1 VTLTTAVVRLSFDPF
16 LRIGALAIP
25 WRALAVAGAVLLAL
39 SLAVFL
45 ARRRGLR
52 PDDLLFTTL
61 GAVAGAVVGG
71 RALHAL
77 AFLNVYQADPG
88 ALFDPARG
96 SLSLL
101 GAVVGGILTGA
112 FIAGRLEGTLG
123 QWADLAAAPVL
134 LAIGLGKLAQ
144 LLAGAGQG
152 TPFDGDW
159 AIAFTGPGP
168 WVSVSP
174 STPAHPAQLYEGAWA
189 LAGVPVVLV
198 LLRRSRAEGR
208 LLMLALAW
216 WLLGRVAA
224 GFTWRDERLLGPMG
238 IEQVLAVLLFVFSV
252 AMVASAVSARRRSRP
267 APQVAAVSP
276 LLPQAAPEPHPP
288 PDAPVPAQAPRPAP
302 DAPVPAQ
309 APRPAPDA
317 PVPAQA
323 PDAPVFG
330 EAPRPAPEVPAQA
343 PRPAPEAAS
352 PPWSPGPSSTAG
364 HDGGIV
370 DPAGGPHA
378 VGPREVSDDATG

>member
-16 LRIGALAIP
+16 LRIGDLAIA

-39 SLAVFL
+39 SLAAVL

-52 PDDLLFTTL
+52 LDDLLFVTL
-61 GAVAGAVVGG
+61 GAMGGAVLGG

-88 ALFDPARG
+88 ALLDPARG

-101 GAVVGGILTGA
+101 GAVVGGILAGA

-123 QWADLAAAPVL
+123 GWADLAAPPLL

-152 TPFDGDW
+152 TPFDGAW
-159 AIAFTGPGP
+159 AVAFAGPGP
-168 WVSVSP
+168 WVSASP

-189 LAGVPVVLV
+189 LAGLPVVLV
-198 LLRRSRAEGR
+198 LLRRSSAEGR
-208 LLMLALAW
+208 LLMLAVAW
-216 WLLGRVAA
+216 WLLGRIAA

-238 IEQVLAVLLFVFSV
+238 IEQVLAVLLFAFSV
-252 AMVASAVSARRRSRP
+252 ATVATSVSARRGSRP
-267 APQVAAVSP
+267 PTEVAAALPPVPEVVAPQ
-276 LLPQAAPEPHPP
+276 PHPP
-288 PDAPVPAQAPRPAP
+288 PMVVAPQPHPPPMVGPP
-302 DAPVPAQ
+302 
-309 APRPAPDA
+309 
-317 PVPAQA
+317 
-323 PDAPVFG
+323 
-330 EAPRPAPEVPAQA
+330 
-343 PRPAPEAAS
+343 
-352 PPWSPGPSSTAG
+352 PPWPSGPSSTAG

-370 DPAGGPHA
+370 DPAGGPQA
-378 VGPREVSDDATG
+378 VRPREVSDDATG